1 MPGPLALLAPAG
13 KFALNAAAQTGL
25 WYGASELLHHFTS
38 SETGQ
43 QEARRQTK
51 EITEAIQDPEIPEEE
66 KSILGSALSSIEEAF

>member
-43 QEARRQTK
+43 QEAEGRPK
-51 EITEAIQDPEIPEEE
+51 
-66 KSILGSALSSIEEAF
+66 K